1 MNIRRLE
8 LSILLSRLG
17 MSLGGFVA
25 ATSLFYA
32 GRCSTRYAPLSLL
45 IIVWY
50 AMLDLTLRGD
60 FEHEQTAFLLRWLR
74 RSGLALAA
82 SSVWGIMV
90 GAAFG
95 SPATTLLFAG
105 VLVYGIS
112 GFFSALFASWLW
124 FPVMRKRHSSA
135 DAHHKPA

>member
-1 MNIRRLE
+1 
-8 LSILLSRLG
+8 

-60 FEHEQTAFLLRWLR
+60 FEHEQTPFLLRWLR

>member
-1 MNIRRLE
+1 
-8 LSILLSRLG
+8 

>member
-1 MNIRRLE
+1 MKIRQLE
-8 LSILLSRLG
+8 RSILLSRLG

-60 FEHEQTAFLLRWLR
+60 FEHEQTPFLLRWLR

>member
-60 FEHEQTAFLLRWLR
+60 FEHEQTPFLLRWLR